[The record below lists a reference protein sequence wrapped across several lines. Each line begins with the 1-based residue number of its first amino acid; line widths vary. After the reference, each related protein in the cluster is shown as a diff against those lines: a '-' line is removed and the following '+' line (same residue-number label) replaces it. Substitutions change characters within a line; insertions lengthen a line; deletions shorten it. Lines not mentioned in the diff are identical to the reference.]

1 MAYGYLQNPYDADR
15 NIHGRWGRVFLN
27 GDWVAQA
34 TEVSY
39 STEIERAEV
48 RRSGTRWNDN
58 KSGAY
63 TGTGTLT
70 YDKVNSFLEVL
81 IISFLNGVHPNGTR
95 VGRRVLPA
103 FELQVALEDPA
114 QPNATWNADGSM
126 ATGQETVT
134 LHNVKFWNLE
144 GGYGTDQI
152 SRSVEFTFSGITLD
166 DIIYDPATP
175 IEPYAGEATVQPF
188 LPPT

>member
-34 TEVSY
+34 TEVSF
-39 STEIERAEV
+39 STEIEKSEV

-58 KSGAY
+58 KSGSY

-81 IISFLNGVHPNGTR
+81 IISFLNGTNPDGSLAAVRT
-95 VGRRVLPA
+95 LPK
-103 FELQVALEDPA
+103 FELQCSLEDPA
-114 QPNATWNADGSM
+114 QPGATWSADGSM
-126 ATGQETVT
+126 LTGQETQT

-144 GGYGTDQI
+144 GGYGTDAI
-152 SRSVEFTFSGITLD
+152 SRTVEFTFSGITLD
-166 DIIYDPATP
+166 NAIVDPPNPTP
-175 IEPYAGEATVQPF
+175 
-188 LPPT
+188 

>member
-1 MAYGYLQNPYDADR
+1 MSYGWLQNPYEADR
-15 NIHGRWGRVFLN
+15 NIHGRWGRVFL
-27 GDWVAQA
+27 GGEWMAQA

-39 STEIERAEV
+39 SVEIEKGEV

-58 KSGAY
+58 KSGSF

-70 YDKVNSFLEVL
+70 YDKVNSFLEAL
-81 IISFLNGVHPNGTR
+81 IIAHLNGVDPAGATAAGGTNVSPR
-95 VGRRVLPA
+95 AARRTLPV
-103 FELQVALEDPA
+103 FEVQVVLEDPA
-114 QPNATWNADGSM
+114 QPGATWNQDGSM

-152 SRSVEFTFSGITLD
+152 SRSVELTFSGITLD
-166 DIIYDPATP
+166 TMIVDPP
-175 IEPYAGEATVQPF
+175 SPQI
-188 LPPT
+188 